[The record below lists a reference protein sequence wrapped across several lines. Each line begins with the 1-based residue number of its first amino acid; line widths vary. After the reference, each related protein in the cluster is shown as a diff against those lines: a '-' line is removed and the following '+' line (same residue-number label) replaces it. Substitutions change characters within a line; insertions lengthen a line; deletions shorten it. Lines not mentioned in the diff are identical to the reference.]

1 VPEPVHYLGDA
12 ADACRLGARE
22 VTEVMN
28 PNIIAANGLREVLG
42 EHRVVEVIRVTQRR
56 EHERVRL
63 FVDVARQVLLEILA
77 DVWWHHDRAGLAA
90 LGHVYPASLAPVTGR
105 PRHHDHLGTLADVL
119 APQLDHF
126 APADT
131 APRGQQNK
139 RFHAIGLDCVG

>member
-1 VPEPVHYLGDA
+1 MPETIHHLGDA
-12 ADACRLGARE
+12 ADAGRLGARE

-42 EHRVVEVIRVTQRR
+42 EHRVVEVTRATQRR

-90 LGHVYPASLAPVTGR
+90 LGMSTRHPL
-105 PRHHDHLGTLADVL
+105 PR
-119 APQLDHF
+119 
-126 APADT
+126 
-131 APRGQQNK
+131 
-139 RFHAIGLDCVG
+139 